1 MKLKIKH
8 IYLLLALGPV
18 LLFQN
23 CGSDYEATSLY
34 DSNGIN
40 TLYSQDCISAV
51 VDCGPKSEFLLVSID
66 TQDPLILTNPGSF
79 YVISGRCNTG
89 NYPEHNI
96 TYEVRNAVGTRVL
109 NQVMVGMCLMGRY
122 QFNLPL
128 GAIAANQSHSLIVSI
143 TGIDDQGRSFTSTQ
157 SGGSAQIDFFKQ

>member
-1 MKLKIKH
+1 MSLKLKH
-8 IYLLLALGPV
+8 AYLLLALGPI
-18 LLFQN
+18 LFFQN
-23 CGSDYEATSLY
+23 CGSDYQATSLY
-34 DSNGIN
+34 ADNG
-40 TLYSQDCISAV
+40 TGAVYSQDCISAV

-66 TQDPLILTNPGSF
+66 TQDPLVVARTDTF

-96 TYEVRNAVGTRVL
+96 TYEVRNSVGTRIL

-128 GAIAANQSHSLIVSI
+128 NALPNNENLSLQVSI
-143 TGIDDQGRSFTSTQ
+143 TGIDDQGRSYTSTQ
-157 SGGSAQIDFFKQ
+157 SGGSARIDFFKQ